1 MSSRCLEFW
10 PLGYRG
16 RHSSWFPVL
25 GPVVMGL
32 SVLEEGLRTRGL
44 EDLKMGVGVVGL
56 WFIRW
61 LSSPRRDEGKSEDE
75 GFVVI
80 AYLSF
85 LIYDLDIEIVEFGLG
100 FWR

>member
-1 MSSRCLEFW
+1 
-10 PLGYRG
+10 
-16 RHSSWFPVL
+16 
-25 GPVVMGL
+25 
-32 SVLEEGLRTRGL
+32 
-44 EDLKMGVGVVGL
+44 
-56 WFIRW
+56 